1 MKKFLE
7 FAGFCALG
15 LAVVG
20 LILMMATPAV
30 VTKDADALLKGTEAI
45 FGGQNFDPV
54 ILGLLAWIFGLLG
67 ILVLGAVVVLP
78 LLKIKALDK
87 FAGVLNLVAVGAL
100 VTAGILV
107 FFTEPAFGAANEWSE
122 EAIKAWTL
130 GGGYVAAGI
139 LSIIGGAVAILP
151 AAVDFIGKKK

>member
-15 LAVVG
+15 LALVG
-20 LILMMATPAV
+20 FILMIATPAV

-45 FGGQNFDPV
+45 FGGKNFDPV
-54 ILGLLAWIFGLLG
+54 TLALLAWIFGLLG

-87 FAGVLNLVAVGAL
+87 FAGFIALGLCVLFLMVGIFMFCVRASANANSMFNIGYIGAGW
-100 VTAGILV
+100 VIGGILFV
-107 FFTEPAFGAANEWSE
+107 IAG
-122 EAIKAWTL
+122 L
-130 GGGYVAAGI
+130 VVA
-139 LSIIGGAVAILP
+139 LP
-151 AAVDFIGKKK
+151 GLMKLLKK

>member
-87 FAGVLNLVAVGAL
+87 FAGFIALGLCLLFVVVGVFMFCVRASANANSMFNIGYIGAGWVIGGIL
-100 VTAGILV
+100 FILAGIV
-107 FFTEPAFGAANEWSE
+107 
-122 EAIKAWTL
+122 
-130 GGGYVAAGI
+130 VA
-139 LSIIGGAVAILP
+139 LP
-151 AAVDFIGKKK
+151 GLMKLLKK